1 MTWKQPQGVLAIDHH
16 SFWHVSSC
24 FRRTE
29 LLEYVSHGARR
40 ANDAEELFRKKTAA
54 WLKVLEVGMQLS
66 INILPTV
73 FWLASGLWDVQ
84 RHDGCWVTILI
95 QKDFSS
101 FFSAQTPGPGPAES
115 ELGLPAPWDSG
126 WRWSDLVGLALPG
139 IQKNSWL
146 VVFDAKISTF
156 LIPDTSSIFGIFHRA
171 KGKFHEIS
179 TFTVGRSNWW
189 HSLSPFKSPLQGMVC
204 QSQCSVGRGE

>member
-1 MTWKQPQGVLAIDHH
+1 M
-16 SFWHVSSC
+16 
-24 FRRTE
+24 
-29 LLEYVSHGARR
+29 
-40 ANDAEELFRKKTAA
+40 
-54 WLKVLEVGMQLS
+54 M
-66 INILPTV
+66 
-73 FWLASGLWDVQ
+73 
-84 RHDGCWVTILI
+84 LI

-126 WRWSDLVGLALPG
+126 WLWSDLVGLALPG

-171 KGKFHEIS
+171 KGKFQPSQLEDLIGDTHCP
-179 TFTVGRSNWW
+179 RSNLHFRVWYV
-189 HSLSPFKSPLQGMVC
+189 KA
-204 QSQCSVGRGE
+204 SVR